1 MAHNRLA
8 IGLALALFVAT
19 GCGPL
24 KTRSAVPKDQVLT
37 ASLDGYDNVRF
48 WGDESSEALHQ
59 TFVESWKQ
67 ERAALKLADDDRH
80 FPDSNYL
87 AISGGGQNGA
97 FGAGVLCGWT
107 KRGDRPTFNVVTGI
121 STGALAAPFAFL
133 GPDYDQKL
141 HDVYTSVDEKDIAIW
156 QGFLALFRSDS
167 AFNTAPLQR
176 LAARYFDQAMLDRI
190 AEEHRKGRRLFIGTT
205 NLDAGRP
212 VVWDIGRIACS
223 NRPDRVELF
232 RKVLLASAA
241 IPAAFPPVYLKVHGA
256 DSKTYDEMHVDG
268 GVTREMFLLPSELRL
283 YELGAE
289 SGVERKSHLYIIR
302 NAKYGPQYDDVRPRV
317 GTIAARAID
326 VLIQSQA
333 AGDLWTLFYEARDNR
348 MSYRVTSIPEDV
360 ADDSKSL
367 FDKAYMTHLF
377 GIGYD
382 LASNGKAWREKPSY
396 GTTPP
401 PKHIPAPRPATRPT
415 TAPVPVAG

>member
-1 MAHNRLA
+1 MPLTRLIA
-8 IGLALALFVAT
+8 VVSVLCFVAS

-24 KTRSAVPKDQVLT
+24 KTRSAVPQGQVLT

-48 WGDESSEALHQ
+48 WGDEPGDALRD

-67 ERAALKLADDDRH
+67 ERAAYHLAADEH
-80 FPDSNYL
+80 HYPDSYHL

-107 KRGDRPTFNVVTGI
+107 KRGDRPTFTIVTGI
-121 STGALAAPFAFL
+121 STGALTAPFAFL

-141 HDVYTSVDEKDIAIW
+141 REVYTTVDEKDIAVW
-156 QGFLALFRSDS
+156 QGFLALLRSDS

-176 LAARYFDQAMLDRI
+176 LAERCFDQPMLDRI

-223 NRPDRVELF
+223 NRPDRLDLF

-256 DSKTYDEMHVDG
+256 DGKIYDEMHVDG

-283 YELGAE
+283 YELGSE
-289 SGVERKSHLYIIR
+289 SGVERKRHLYIIR
-302 NAKYGPQYDDVRPRV
+302 NAKYGAQYDDVRPRV
-317 GTIAARAID
+317 GAIAARSID
-326 VLIQSQA
+326 VLIRSQA
-333 AGDLWTLFYEARDNR
+333 SGDLWTLYYESRDNH
-348 MSYRVTSIPEDV
+348 MSYDVTSIPEDV
-360 ADDSKSL
+360 KDDSKTL
-367 FDKAYMTHLF
+367 FDKKYMTRLF
-377 GIGYD
+377 GIGYE
-382 LASNGKAWREKPSY
+382 LGSAGKAWREKPSY
-396 GTTPP
+396 DTAP
-401 PKHIPAPRPATRPT
+401 PKHIPAPRPTTRPT
-415 TAPVPVAG
+415 TAPAPIAGQ